1 MPKNA
6 KVTVRFGPYRT
17 CGTVEHR
24 THRLE
29 GLQVLLKENGHTV
42 ELEPCDDWHDVVLI
56 VNGETVYKC
65 DITKLEFGGDGKLD
79 HLCHEALEAVNN
91 AF

>member
-1 MPKNA
+1 MPESA
-6 KVTVRFGPYRT
+6 KVTIRFGPYRS

-42 ELEPCDDWHDVVLI
+42 DLEPSDDWHDVVVV

-65 DITKLEFGGDGKLD
+65 DIRKLEFGGDGQLD
-79 HLCHEALEAVNN
+79 QLCHEALEAVNK